1 LLLFPLEPLT
11 LLESRFFQEVCDM
24 ARTNLPLVNPQA
36 IDMNFDFLQWE
47 MQLQQVANEIR
58 QLQVLPTQNLELSLL
73 RDQYATKS
81 QELLDAVRRWLT
93 AAETPQKNRA
103 FQLMSQKY
111 AILNSLWLQIAA
123 LSRRMA

>member
-1 LLLFPLEPLT
+1 
-11 LLESRFFQEVCDM
+11 M